1 MSKITTYYE
10 KQRMQ
15 DQLAKELEELEEDKE
30 LRQEL
35 DFKEKLESLMN
46 DYGKS
51 ADQILDVMTVI
62 EPKIQRHL
70 KEDGGSG
77 SSGSGPKRA
86 LKRYTNPHTGEIVE
100 TRGGNTKTL
109 KAWREKHGK
118 ETVASWA
125 ETVS

>member
-1 MSKITTYYE
+1 
-10 KQRMQ
+10 
-15 DQLAKELEELEEDKE
+15 
-30 LRQEL
+30 
-35 DFKEKLESLMN
+35 MN

-77 SSGSGPKRA
+77 SSESGPKRA
-86 LKRYTNPHTGEIVE
+86 LKRYTNPHTGEVVE
-100 TRGGNTKTL
+100 TRGGITKTL
-109 KAWREKHGK
+109 KAWRENYGK